1 MRVLITNDDGI
12 ASDGLWALAKRV
24 LEAGYEAVVA
34 APTSDMTGMGAAIG
48 GDLHGGDLRVE
59 RIHREDLGDTPCWAV
74 YGPPALCVIMTQLGA
89 FGDPVSL
96 VASGVNPGLNCGRSA
111 LHSGTVGAALTAA
124 NNGAHG
130 IAVSLDVTDVSM
142 QWSTAVHLVPEIIE
156 RLAAI
161 NKGRRVINLNA
172 PNLPMTKIKGVE
184 VTGLAKWGDA
194 AGELSP
200 KGDGLWSFERKP
212 GDPNRRI
219 AGTDNAVVR
228 EGLISVSE
236 LVGIR
241 TQQSDLDLKD
251 IVF

>member
-1 MRVLITNDDGI
+1 MCADDKGGTLDLKELRGVVSVLVQQGKHLAVHDPSAGGHPLHITRT
-12 ASDGLWALAKRV
+12 KPR
-24 LEAGYEAVVA
+24 
-34 APTSDMTGMGAAIG
+34 
-48 GDLHGGDLRVE
+48 
-59 RIHREDLGDTPCWAV
+59 PC
-74 YGPPALCVIMTQLGA
+74 
-89 FGDPVSL
+89 
-96 VASGVNPGLNCGRSA
+96 
-111 LHSGTVGAALTAA
+111 
-124 NNGAHG
+124 AHG

-172 PNLPMTKIKGVE
+172 PNLPLTDIKGVE

-219 AGTDNAVVR
+219 AGTDNAAVR
-228 EGLISVSE
+228 EGFISVSE

-241 TQQSDLDLKD
+241 TQQSDLNLKD